1 MCIRDRLR
9 FIFLLLLINC
19 DKDDPLD
26 ESCLLVPDPGLCQA
40 AFPRYYYNSETDKCT
55 QFLWGGCGGVVP
67 FETLEE
73 CKNACGS

>member
-1 MCIRDRLR
+1 MKQLR

-67 FETLEE
+67 FETLAE
-73 CKNACGS
+73 CKKACGR

>member
-1 MCIRDRLR
+1 MKQLR

-40 AFPRYYYNSETDKCT
+40 AFPRYYYSSETEKCT

>member
-1 MCIRDRLR
+1 MKQFR

-40 AFPRYYYNSETDKCT
+40 AFPRYYYDSETEKCT

-67 FETLEE
+67 FETLAE
-73 CKNACGS
+73 CKKACGR

>member
-1 MCIRDRLR
+1 MKQLR

-26 ESCLLVPDPGLCQA
+26 ESCLLVPDSGLCQA
-40 AFPRYYYNSETDKCT
+40 AFPRFYYNSETEKCT

-67 FETLEE
+67 FETLAE
-73 CKNACGS
+73 CKKACGR

>member
-1 MCIRDRLR
+1 MKQLR

-26 ESCLLVPDPGLCQA
+26 ESCLLAPDPGLCQA
-40 AFPRYYYNSETDKCT
+40 AFSRYYYNSETEKCT

>member
-1 MCIRDRLR
+1 MKQLR

>member
-1 MCIRDRLR
+1 MKQLR
-9 FIFLLLLINC
+9 FIFLLLLISC

-40 AFPRYYYNSETDKCT
+40 AFPRYYYNSETEKCT

-73 CKNACGS
+73 CKNTCGS

>member
-1 MCIRDRLR
+1 MKQLR

-26 ESCLLVPDPGLCQA
+26 KTCLLVPDPGLCQA

>member
-1 MCIRDRLR
+1 MKQLR

-40 AFPRYYYNSETDKCT
+40 AFPRYYYNSETEKCT

-67 FETLEE
+67 FETLAE
-73 CKNACGS
+73 CKKACGR

>member
-1 MCIRDRLR
+1 MKQLR
-9 FIFLLLLINC
+9 FIFLLLFINC

>member
-1 MCIRDRLR
+1 MKQLR

-26 ESCLLVPDPGLCQA
+26 ESCSLVPDPGLCQA
-40 AFPRYYYNSETDKCT
+40 AFPRYFYNSETEKCT

-67 FETLEE
+67 FETLAE
-73 CKNACGS
+73 CKKACGR

>member
-1 MCIRDRLR
+1 MKQLR

-40 AFPRYYYNSETDKCT
+40 AFSRYYYNSETEKCT

>member
-1 MCIRDRLR
+1 MKQLR

-40 AFPRYYYNSETDKCT
+40 AFPRYYYNSETDKCI

>member
-1 MCIRDRLR
+1 MKQLR

-26 ESCLLVPDPGLCQA
+26 ESCLLDPDPGLCQA
-40 AFPRYYYNSETDKCT
+40 AFPRYYYNSETEKCT

>member
-1 MCIRDRLR
+1 MKQLR

-40 AFPRYYYNSETDKCT
+40 AFPRYYYNSETEKCT

-73 CKNACGS
+73 CKNACGR

>member
-1 MCIRDRLR
+1 MKQLR

-55 QFLWGGCGGVVP
+55 QFLWGGCEGVVP
-67 FETLEE
+67 FKTLEE

>member
-1 MCIRDRLR
+1 MKQLR

-26 ESCLLVPDPGLCQA
+26 ESCSLVPDPGLCQA
-40 AFPRYYYNSETDKCT
+40 AFPRYYYNGETEKCT

-67 FETLEE
+67 FETLAE
-73 CKNACGS
+73 CKKACGR

>member
-1 MCIRDRLR
+1 MKQLR

-40 AFPRYYYNSETDKCT
+40 AFPRYYYNSETEKCT

>member
-1 MCIRDRLR
+1 MKQLR

-40 AFPRYYYNSETDKCT
+40 AFPRYYYNSETEKCT

-73 CKNACGS
+73 CKKACGR

>member
-1 MCIRDRLR
+1 MKQLR

-40 AFPRYYYNSETDKCT
+40 AFPRYYYNSQTEKCT

>member
-1 MCIRDRLR
+1 MKQLR

-26 ESCLLVPDPGLCQA
+26 ESCLLVHDPGLCQA
-40 AFPRYYYNSETDKCT
+40 AFPRYYYNSETEKCT